1 LTEEFAKNNAKNGE
15 KHFENYLFE
24 CILEEFLKYAPKG
37 MFLTKRPLNVINR
50 TPFYISS
57 PQATKAAKVAKA
69 PAKVAKAKVHTPVP
83 HASSTEANIVAAAKK
98 RLAEY
103 KKFVKEMRPKVK
115 SNFPLLKPKQTND
128 KIDELYR
135 TLIRRRE
142 GLSSMESVSIPK

>member
-1 LTEEFAKNNAKNGE
+1 
-15 KHFENYLFE
+15 
-24 CILEEFLKYAPKG
+24 

-57 PQATKAAKVAKA
+57 PQATKVAKA
-69 PAKVAKAKVHTPVP
+69 PAKVAKTPAKVVKTPAKVVKGKVHTPVP